1 MIQSSN
7 SNGFVFIEQIQ
18 LKQTIIIIVRYKYSL
33 FFLKLNI
40 YKVLE
45 FTQYFDRI
53 KWVLATVDFSTLLFS
68 IYLPTLVTH
77 TYYYCQLE

>member
-7 SNGFVFIEQIQ
+7 SNGFVFIEEIQ
-18 LKQTIIIIVRYKYSL
+18 LKQTIIIILRYKYSL

-40 YKVLE
+40 YNALE

-53 KWVLATVDFSTLLFS
+53 NWVLATVDFSTLLFS
-68 IYLPTLVTH
+68 IYLPTH
-77 TYYYCQLE
+77 IHYYCQLE